1 MGAFGAIDISRSGVG
16 FASYWMETVSHNIA
30 NAETVRPA
38 DQEPF
43 RARMVVAQEQREGET
58 GKGVAVADVREL
70 ETETVRTYDP
80 ANPMADAEGYV
91 IQPQVDLAAQMTDLM
106 IANRSYQ
113 ANLRALQTGKEAYE
127 TAMRLGQGR

>member
-16 FASYWMETVSHNIA
+16 FSSYWMETVAHNIA
-30 NAETVRPA
+30 NSETVRPA

-43 RARMVVAQEQREGET
+43 RSRLVVAQELRAGDKGQGV
-58 GKGVAVADVREL
+58 GVAAVVEKEASAIRVH
-70 ETETVRTYDP
+70 DP
-80 ANPMADAEGYV
+80 SSPMADAEGNV
-91 IQPQVDLAAQMTDLM
+91 TQPDVDMAAQMTDLM

>member
-16 FASYWMETVSHNIA
+16 FSSYWMETVSHNIA
-30 NAETVRPA
+30 NSETVRPA
-38 DQEPF
+38 DQAPF
-43 RARMVVAQEQREGET
+43 RARMVIAQEVRSGAT
-58 GKGVAVADVREL
+58 GQGVGIAGVREL
-70 ETETVRTYDP
+70 ESEPLVTHDP
-80 ANPMADAEGYV
+80 TNPLADANGNV
-91 IQPQVDLAAQMTDLM
+91 SQPQVDLAAQMTDLM

>member
-1 MGAFGAIDISRSGVG
+1 VGAFGAIDISRSGVG
-16 FASYWMETVSHNIA
+16 FSSYWMETVAHNIA
-30 NAETVRPA
+30 NSETVRPA
-38 DQEPF
+38 DQAPF
-43 RARMVVAQEQREGET
+43 RSRMVVAQELRNGET
-58 GKGVAVADVREL
+58 GEGVGIGGVREV
-70 ETETVRTYDP
+70 ETPEIRTYDP

-91 IQPQVDLAAQMTDLM
+91 RQPQVDMAAQMTDLM